1 MTEESKRYSWSRGA
15 DSGRLSEGAKNAALS
30 GDNEGTRLMQDEVN
44 SCSTKDT
51 ASSGPKKKHDG
62 SCLPKIFGVIVMGAL
77 CLYFFSQ
84 TKAPSKVERYDRPE
98 EERTPHSDWRRAES
112 NAEVL
117 KRIQE
122 RIVREL
128 GEVGLGASHIS
139 NIVANAKMHPTRL
152 VAGVPEH
159 KRTRLLLLATNEE
172 AVIARKMV
180 AEYKNANR
188 FKEDANQLSRVRE
201 IAERLVAV
209 VPEIDSVPDIYILK
223 DDSVNACCLPGGTI
237 FVNSGTLKE
246 ISDDSVL
253 AAIIAHELGHAA
265 ARHGN
270 EDLTRMCIGAAGGVA
285 FEEWLTGVAPVLN
298 SGEGVSLI
306 RLAYGLGGT
315 VGFRL
320 PRDRRQEAE
329 ADRLGVRY
337 LARAGFDP
345 EVAVRLFEVFKKID
359 PQKPSVLISLLSTHP
374 VNDKRIEHVR
384 RALAEP
390 DLYEM
395 PKVGL
400 GSKLKHRADEVDFTK
415 IDLKASV
422 TNVTGRL
429 GKHPRGDEQEESATN
444 QPQRAKRFKLPWR
457 RQGVEKE
464 KDATEPEN

>member
-1 MTEESKRYSWSRGA
+1 MSK
-15 DSGRLSEGAKNAALS
+15 DSNHDSCPK
-30 GDNEGTRLMQDEVN
+30 DNEGVALAQGDKKSAT
-44 SCSTKDT
+44 TKDT
-51 ASSGPKKKHDG
+51 TPSGVEKNHDG
-62 SCLPKIFGVIVMGAL
+62 SCLPKIFGAIVIGAL
-77 CLYFFSQ
+77 CWYFFSP
-84 TKAPSKVERYDRPE
+84 TDAPSK
-98 EERTPHSDWRRAES
+98 EERRDSAKEERNPHPDWRRAES
-112 NAEVL
+112 KAEVL
-117 KRIQE
+117 KRIQA
-122 RIVREL
+122 RLVREL

-201 IAERLVAV
+201 IAEQLVSV
-209 VPEIDSVPDIYILK
+209 VPEIDSVPDVYILK

-246 ISDDSVL
+246 ITDDAML

-270 EDLTRMCIGAAGGVA
+270 EYLTRMCIGAAGGVA

-306 RLAYGLGGT
+306 RLAYGLGGA
-315 VGFRL
+315 VGFHL
-320 PRDRRQEAE
+320 PRDRRQEFE

-345 EVAVRLFEVFKKID
+345 EVAVRLFEGFKKID

-374 VNDKRIEHVR
+374 VNDERIEHVR
-384 RALAEP
+384 KALAEP

-422 TNVTGRL
+422 TNVTGRI
-429 GKHPRGDEQEESATN
+429 GKHSRGEEQEGPTTN
-444 QPQRAKRFKLPWR
+444 QPPRAKRFKLPWR
-457 RQGVEKE
+457 RQGVEKAQ
-464 KDATEPEN
+464 DATEPES

>member
-30 GDNEGTRLMQDEVN
+30 GDNEGTCLMQDEVN

-51 ASSGPKKKHDG
+51 TPSEVEKNHDG
-62 SCLPKIFGVIVMGAL
+62 FCLPKIFGAIVIGAL
-77 CLYFFSQ
+77 CWYFFSP
-84 TKAPSKVERYDRPE
+84 TDAPSKEERHDSTE
-98 EERTPHSDWRRAES
+98 EERNPHPDWHRAGS
-112 NAEVL
+112 KAEVL
-117 KRIQE
+117 KRIQA
-122 RIVREL
+122 RLVREL
-128 GEVGLGASHIS
+128 GEVGLDASNIS
-139 NIVANAKMHPTRL
+139 NIVANAKTHPTRL

-159 KRTRLLLLATNEE
+159 KRVRLLVLATNEE
-172 AVIARKMV
+172 AVIARKLV

-188 FKEDANQLSRVRE
+188 FKEDANQLSRVHE

-270 EDLTRMCIGAAGGVA
+270 EALTSMLVGATGGAA

-384 RALAEP
+384 KVLAEP

-400 GSKLKHRADEVDFTK
+400 GRKLKHRADEVDFAK

-464 KDATEPEN
+464 QDATEPEN